1 MDSFEKHLQLY
12 RQEHSALGCKLTH
25 MFGIPIIV
33 VSLPMLICNWQL
45 GLAMFVMG
53 WILQFV
59 GHYFF
64 QKNRPVFLQAR
75 GDPWIYAVGLV
86 FVSEEWSKLLTG
98 KRLVEPEEP
107 TGAAKL

>member
-12 RQEHSALGCKLTH
+12 RQEHSALGCNLTH

-64 QKNRPVFLQAR
+64 QKNRPAFLQAR

>member
-12 RQEHSALGCKLTH
+12 RQEHSALGCKLAH

-33 VSLPMLICNWQL
+33 VSLPMLFFNWRL

-59 GHYFF
+59 GHYVF
-64 QKNRPVFLQAR
+64 QKNHPVFMRAR
-75 GDPWIYAVGLV
+75 GDPWTYAVGLV

-98 KRLVEPEEP
+98 KRLAEPGKP
-107 TGAAKL
+107 AGAAKR

>member
-1 MDSFEKHLQLY
+1 MDSFQKHLQLY
-12 RQEHSALGCKLTH
+12 RQQHSALGCKLTH
-25 MFGIPIIV
+25 MFGIPIMA
-33 VSLPMLICNWQL
+33 VSLPMLIFNWQL

-59 GHYFF
+59 GHYIF
-64 QKNRPVFLQAR
+64 QKNHPVFVEKR
-75 GDPWIYAVGLV
+75 GNPWTYAVALV

-98 KRLVEPEEP
+98 KRLVDPTEP

>member
-33 VSLPMLICNWQL
+33 VSLPMVIFNWQL
-45 GLAMFVMG
+45 GLAMFIMS

-59 GHYFF
+59 GHYVF
-64 QKNRPVFLQAR
+64 QRNHPVFMKAR
-75 GDPWIYAVGLV
+75 ATPG
-86 FVSEEWSKLLTG
+86 
-98 KRLVEPEEP
+98 P
-107 TGAAKL
+107 TPLASCLFPRSGPSFSPANV